1 MMLGGVEAGGTKF
14 VCVAATSPE
23 QILAEHRI
31 PTEKPEQTMSAA
43 LRFLSD
49 FAASEG
55 GFDAVGIA
63 CFGPLELRPSSPRY
77 GFITSTPKP
86 GWSGTD
92 VLGRFSSSLGVPVG
106 FDTDVNAAALGEGR
120 AGVAAGLKSF
130 VYLTVGTGIGG
141 GAVVGGAL
149 AHGLVHPE
157 MGHVSVPRLQGDNY
171 AGGCEFHRDCLE
183 GMASGPALAARWGRP
198 PEELEGSDLVEA
210 VELEAFY
217 LAAGLRNIV
226 YALAPERIVIG
237 GGVSQLPGLLPQIGV
252 ELQETLSGYPGL
264 TEHAAPDFV
273 APAALG
279 GRAGAVGALVLAERA
294 AGLF

>member
-31 PTEKPEQTMSAA
+31 PTGKPEQTIPAA

-77 GFITSTPKP
+77 GSITSTPKP

-120 AGVAAGLKSF
+120 AGAAAGLKSF

-171 AGGCEFHRDCLE
+171 AGGCEFHHDCLE

-198 PEELEGSDLVEA
+198 PEELQGSDLIAA

-252 ELQETLSGYPGL
+252 GLQETLSGYPGL

-294 AGLF
+294 AGL